1 MRRVKAPANEKEK
14 KEKKRSQ
21 IRQHLLGFLPLV
33 FDGSYRKAILETR
46 KEHTPSSKPKR
57 SRHEFCGPGPLL
69 IAVISRLPVVGAEE
83 QSHKRHD
90 LMSNGLFGLLPGS
103 GVAHHPVN
111 EYIPFDAGILLAVL
125 WFRVA

>member
-14 KEKKRSQ
+14 KEKITNSPAAAR
-21 IRQHLLGFLPLV
+21 IPVPV

-69 IAVISRLPVVGAEE
+69 IAVISCLPVVGAEE

>member
-1 MRRVKAPANEKEK
+1 MKAPANEKEK
-14 KEKKRSQ
+14 KEKEKITNSPAAAR
-21 IRQHLLGFLPLV
+21 IPATVPV

-69 IAVISRLPVVGAEE
+69 IAVISCLPVVGAEE